1 VFGNWR
7 EEEEEEEEYK
17 EDEEEDDEEGARRFL
32 MCRVRWTVAF
42 GVDML
47 VFSRVL
53 AGTGV
58 NLPIAGPAEVR
69 RR

>member
-1 VFGNWR
+1 VLGNWR
-7 EEEEEEEEYK
+7 REEED
-17 EDEEEDDEEGARRFL
+17 EDEEEEAARRFL
-32 MCRVRWTVAF
+32 MCRARWTVAF

-58 NLPIAGPAEVR
+58 NLPMAGPAEVR
-69 RR
+69 RW